1 MSFSSWFF
9 TDLPLS
15 RHTIENEM
23 RLAFWTAGYKQ
34 MWFTCTKDQS
44 PIECAGKWRDQDFT
58 VEFEPKKSL
67 CLRMKEPNEEL
78 LHAFERVLNHRA
90 VAAYKNGGGKVI
102 VEWRVKDADARYQEL
117 QSSGAKELE
126 RMDAQIAGRKL

>member
-1 MSFSSWFF
+1 MSVSSWFF
-9 TDLPLS
+9 TEFPSS

-44 PIECAGKWRDQDFT
+44 PFECVGKWRDQDFS
-58 VEFEPKKSL
+58 VEFEPKKFL
-67 CLRMKEPNEEL
+67 VLRMKEPNQGL
-78 LHAFERVLNHRA
+78 LKSFEHVLNHRA
-90 VAAYKNGGGKVI
+90 VAAYKNGGGKVV
-102 VEWRVKDADARYQEL
+102 VEWRVKDADARYKEL

-126 RMDAQIAGRKL
+126 RLDS